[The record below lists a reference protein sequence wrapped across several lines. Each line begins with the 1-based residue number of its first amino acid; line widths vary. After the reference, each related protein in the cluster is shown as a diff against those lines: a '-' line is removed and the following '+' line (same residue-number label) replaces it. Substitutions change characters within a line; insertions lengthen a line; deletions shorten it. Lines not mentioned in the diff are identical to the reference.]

1 MKSSKSLP
9 CNTCNR
15 IVNRVDSSAVKV
27 ICWRCV
33 CKLAP
38 GPEIKS
44 NVKSDKPRGWK
55 FMKEYVHT
63 DGTVYYKGIE
73 QPELKGTMKP
83 TGNLPKPEKKKISK
97 QEKENLKIKLGTEIQ
112 KLKASMFNESRK
124 TKRAEMQRTIQ
135 KLNRQLNK
143 LK

>member
-1 MKSSKSLP
+1 
-9 CNTCNR
+9 
-15 IVNRVDSSAVKV
+15 
-27 ICWRCV
+27 
-33 CKLAP
+33 
-38 GPEIKS
+38 
-44 NVKSDKPRGWK
+44 
-55 FMKEYVHT
+55 MKEYVHT

-73 QPELKGTMKP
+73 QPELKRTMEP
-83 TGNLPKPEKKKISK
+83 TGNLPKPEKKKVSK

-112 KLKASMFNESRK
+112 KLKASMFNENRK